1 MAVVQYAR
9 ATLRNVW
16 LFKSLANRKWCLQE
30 QIKLQIINFMG
41 AKCVHPKYVP
51 KKENACSI
59 QFLVP
64 LYELEPIK
72 VSVINKININKM
84 PIFLPSAIK

>member
-1 MAVVQYAR
+1 
-9 ATLRNVW
+9 
-16 LFKSLANRKWCLQE
+16 
-30 QIKLQIINFMG
+30 MG

-59 QFLVP
+59 QFLVS